1 MSTLSFRLLN
11 KKKNGAFP
19 VDQNYFHIGFV
30 HEVMLIFLYQNSS
43 HQGVPIP
50 CNNLYVINCSCVF
63 LSSFFHTVEYSMDFI
78 SFLNFIDLA

>member
-1 MSTLSFRLLN
+1 MSTLSFGLLN

-43 HQGVPIP
+43 HQGFPIP
-50 CNNLYVINCSCVF
+50 CYNLYVMNCSCVIF
-63 LSSFFHTVEYSMDFI
+63 KLLFSYSGIFHGFHIFFE
-78 SFLNFIDLA
+78 LL